1 VAIGLGAMEI
11 GGVMI
16 PAEVATMPGRGT
28 LTITGQA
35 GEVMQESARA
45 ALSEGTGAMFLL
57 CG

>member
-1 VAIGLGAMEI
+1 MEI